1 MNDEFA
7 SKMREKAKVLL
18 LLCGRE
24 TETEYHHHCKTTR
37 TLQYLLQVN
46 DVERPFDSLLKLL
59 LNPA

>member
-7 SKMREKAKVLL
+7 AKMREKAKVLL
-18 LLCGRE
+18 LLGD
-24 TETEYHHHCKTTR
+24 TKTEYHHHCKTTR

-46 DVERPFDSLLKLL
+46 DVERPFDSLFKLL